1 MENRTSIEIPA
12 ADLQAIKASL
22 QNIQSLLAP
31 YVIALTPEQ
40 RKKLPK
46 MSDGTEPFVDKALD
60 YSINSPE
67 FLPAYVNQAD
77 FQKDWNNCTGLI
89 ALIRIMAQIQDT
101 MSDTAM
107 LSGSEAYVSAL
118 SYYNSV
124 KQAAKIN
131 APEAKAIYEDMRKRF
146 EKKPRTT
153 NGGSG
158 V

>member
-1 MENRTSIEIPA
+1 
-12 ADLQAIKASL
+12 
-22 QNIQSLLAP
+22 
-31 YVIALTPEQ
+31 
-40 RKKLPK
+40 

-67 FLPAYVNQAD
+67 FLPAFVDQAE
-77 FQKDWNNCTGLI
+77 FQKDWNNSSGLM

-107 LSGSEAYVSAL
+107 QSGSSAYVSAL

-124 KQAAKIN
+124 KQAAKVN

-146 EKKPRTT
+146 EKKPRAS